1 MDGDDKEAAI
11 QQMQE
16 ICDNLTKELTECRKR
31 RKDLADEARALKTTI
46 RDLEAQ
52 VPKFTL
58 EIAGCDTTREEL
70 TRLLPTLEAQTRL
83 SREDEEKLQGLRSE
97 LERCQVDMAACTEA
111 AAGLEGEVAAL
122 QQQIMEAGGSE
133 LKEQQAAC
141 KKTLAALNAAEKAL
155 NSAKVSISSNEKAI
169 IKAEDA
175 KNKAEAELETVGDEE
190 QSFKDELTS
199 LESDALRVQEA
210 FERVKELEA
219 AANRKMNEASN
230 ECEALKSSL
239 SNAKYVEVELLA
251 ALEDL
256 DKSIGQAEAKKLKW
270 SGDLEKLVAAAK
282 EDFDEWADD
291 SDESDDSDDD
301 KTVGEEGGSKDN
313 DASMTEGDEDDAE
326 AMGIDADGPAA
337 AASTKS
343 AKTGKVRKPV
353 LSIYDSDELNGFDK
367 DNIKHEIAVLE
378 GERNKIAKNANMG
391 AIAEYR
397 KKEADYLAR
406 CVSYL
411 YICIHPSIHPHPI
424 RSNTYAAS
432 RSLTTSPTS
441 AIKHEISTKTYA
453 GSGSKCSWTGL
464 VRSRST

>member
-1 MDGDDKEAAI
+1 MDMDGDDKEAAI
-11 QQMQE
+11 QQLQE

-31 RKDLADEARALKTTI
+31 RKDLAVEARVLKTTI

-52 VPKFTL
+52 VPKLTL

-83 SREDEEKLQGLRSE
+83 SREDEEKLQGLRGE
-97 LERCQVDMAACTEA
+97 LERCQVDMAACTDA

-155 NSAKVSISSNEKAI
+155 NSAKVSISSNKKAI
-169 IKAEDA
+169 IKAKDA
-175 KNKAEAELETVGDEE
+175 KNKAIAELETIGDEE
-190 QSFKDELTS
+190 QKFKDELTS

-210 FERVKELEA
+210 FERVKALEA
-219 AANRKMNEASN
+219 AANSKMNEASN

-270 SGDLEKLVAAAK
+270 SGDLEKLIVAAK

-301 KTVGEEGGSKDN
+301 KTVGEDGGSKDN
-313 DASMTEGDEDDAE
+313 DAFITEGGGDDVE
-326 AMGIDADGPAA
+326 AMDMDADDPEAA
-337 AASTKS
+337 AATTTSKS
-343 AKTGKVRKPV
+343 AKPANSRKPV
-353 LSIYDSDELNGFDK
+353 LPIYDSDELNGFDK
-367 DNIKHEIAVLE
+367 DNVKHEIAALE

-397 KKEADYLAR
+397 KKETDYLAR
-406 CVSYL
+406 YVS
-411 YICIHPSIHPHPI
+411 
-424 RSNTYAAS
+424 
-432 RSLTTSPTS
+432 
-441 AIKHEISTKTYA
+441 
-453 GSGSKCSWTGL
+453 
-464 VRSRST
+464 